1 MPRTRRR
8 EAPVRVPELIGVERE
23 KRFELSALC
32 LGSTPWGGA
41 EVRLRAGLRGLSQ
54 TLRVQGSM

>member
-1 MPRTRRR
+1 
-8 EAPVRVPELIGVERE
+8 LIGVERE